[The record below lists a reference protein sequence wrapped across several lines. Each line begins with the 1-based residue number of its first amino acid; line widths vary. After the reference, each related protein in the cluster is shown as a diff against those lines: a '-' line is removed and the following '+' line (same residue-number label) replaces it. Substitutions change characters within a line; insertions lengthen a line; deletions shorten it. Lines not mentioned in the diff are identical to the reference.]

1 MITPDLPTTQFDEWL
16 LNLVST
22 DSEGNKKAPLLLEF
36 PVYKEGGTDGESE
49 EGGGPNYTSSLFK
62 DRDGSSSDTEIR
74 PAHDLREHGR
84 RNDPDAGGDGE

>member
-16 LNLVST
+16 LNLASA

-36 PVYKEGGTDGESE
+36 PVYTEGGTDGEFE
-49 EGGGPNYTSSLFK
+49 EGGGPNDTLSLLK
-62 DRDGSSSDTEIR
+62 GHDGSSSDTDIR

-84 RNDPDAGGDGE
+84 RDYPDAGGDGE